1 MKKIKTLLLLAAVLT
16 GFAACSET
24 EELPEFH
31 DWQNRN
37 AQFIDSIANVAHA
50 DKSGDWKIFLDGR
63 IPDNTKEWPKDYYVY
78 CQVIKAGD
86 GTASPLFTDTVEL
99 NYQGQ
104 LIPSKSHPNG
114 YLFDYS
120 YSGKLDPEFD
130 VPSKFVLSGTVPGF
144 YTAVE
149 HMVVGTTKT
158 SGDYWRVYIPANLGY
173 GSTDYQGI
181 PGYSTL
187 IFDINLVSFS
197 SPKTIIE

>member
-31 DWQNRN
+31 DWQSRN

-63 IPDNTKEWPKDYYVY
+63 IPNNTKEWPKDYYVY

-99 NYQGQ
+99 NYQGR
-104 LIPSKSHPNG
+104 LIPSKVTP
-114 YLFDYS
+114 
-120 YSGKLDPEFD
+120 
-130 VPSKFVLSGTVPGF
+130 TVICSTTH
-144 YTAVE
+144 TAE
-149 HMVVGTTKT
+149 NLTRNSMSRQNSCFRGLYRASTQPWSTWLWEQQRQAETIGECIFRQT
-158 SGDYWRVYIPANLGY
+158 SVTVRQITREYRDTRH
-173 GSTDYQGI
+173 
-181 PGYSTL
+181 
-187 IFDINLVSFS
+187 
-197 SPKTIIE
+197 